1 MKRGKDPSVVV
12 DSLEKLVMFRAV
24 TLVVE
29 FEGLV
34 VLVNTAVMFPNIV
47 FVMARRTIPGV
58 MDALEFVA
66 PGVSALD
73 PDLELGAAVEVGS
86 VRSVLPN
93 AVDVV
98 RISGVEFRLVDLI
111 D

>member
-1 MKRGKDPSVVV
+1 MV
-12 DSLEKLVMFRAV
+12 DSLGMLVMFRAV

-29 FEGLV
+29 FESLV

-47 FVMARRTIPGV
+47 FVIARRTIPGV
-58 MDALEFVA
+58 MDALGFVA

-73 PDLELGAAVEVGS
+73 TDLELGAAVEVGS
-86 VRSVLPN
+86 VRSVLPT

-98 RISGVEFRLVDLI
+98 RISGVEFWVVDLM